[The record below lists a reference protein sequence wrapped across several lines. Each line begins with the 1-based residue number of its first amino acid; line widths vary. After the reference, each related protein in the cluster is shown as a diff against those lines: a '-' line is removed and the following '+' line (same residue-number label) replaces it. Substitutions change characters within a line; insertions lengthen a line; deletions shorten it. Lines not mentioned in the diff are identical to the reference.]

1 MVDKKHTNTPEIEET
16 LDKVNKQWKDL
27 SALSQD
33 KGERLRQA
41 AQQELFNKALQDAEA
56 KVDELEKMLKS
67 DDVGKDLHS
76 VKDLLLKQQVALIQR
91 FIILTCDT
99 LVI

>member
-1 MVDKKHTNTPEIEET
+1 MVDKKHANTPEIEET

-76 VKDLLLKQQVALIQR
+76 VKDLLLKQQVTLMQC
-91 FIILTCDT
+91 FILACDA